1 MRMSDWSSDVCSSD
15 LQNEVRLYLR
25 VLHHAVQRRVQF
37 LDHGGRR
44 TGWCRD
50 VVDGESLKARQ
61 RLGNGR
67 NIRRAGAALQGPY
80 TQCAYLA
87 RFYFR
92 QLSAE
97 RVDGHVHLA
106 AAHTIPRC
114 THSSTT
120 NVNYGVDVLIF

>member
-15 LQNEVRLYLR
+15 LQNEVRLYLV
-25 VLHHAVQRRVQF
+25 VLHHADQRRVQF

-67 NIRRAGAALQGPY
+67 NIRRAGAALQGRY
-80 TQCAYLA
+80 TQGAYLA
-87 RFYFR
+87 RFDLR
-92 QLSAE
+92 QVYAE
-97 RVDGHVHLA
+97 RVDGHGHLA
-106 AAHTIPRC
+106 ADHIVARWTGAAIR
-114 THSSTT
+114 
-120 NVNYGVDVLIF
+120 NV